1 MSVQGIG
8 NHAAH
13 QLPQEMRGIQKQE
26 PVSAP
31 VLQNDTDKPS
41 KQSGLPEY
49 DEYIPGEKRE
59 PIGLYK
65 LTHDDEGNPIIEF
78 DDPMKADNVSP
89 QEAEDP
95 SKEAA
100 PAKGKPGRN
109 RQGRPGN

>member
-59 PIGLYK
+59 PCLLYTSMEESGGCLWAGIFGTESDENHFSFSSK
-65 LTHDDEGNPIIEF
+65 LF
-78 DDPMKADNVSP
+78 
-89 QEAEDP
+89 
-95 SKEAA
+95 
-100 PAKGKPGRN
+100 
-109 RQGRPGN
+109 

>member
-49 DEYIPGEKRE
+49 DEYIPGE
-59 PIGLYK
+59 
-65 LTHDDEGNPIIEF
+65 
-78 DDPMKADNVSP
+78 
-89 QEAEDP
+89 
-95 SKEAA
+95 
-100 PAKGKPGRN
+100 
-109 RQGRPGN
+109 

>member
-26 PVSAP
+26 PVSA
-31 VLQNDTDKPS
+31 LFSKNDTDKPS

-65 LTHDDEGNPIIEF
+65 LS
-78 DDPMKADNVSP
+78 PMMMRAT
-89 QEAEDP
+89 P
-95 SKEAA
+95 SLSLMTL
-100 PAKGKPGRN
+100 
-109 RQGRPGN
+109 